1 MAADTTR
8 SDLSPSLDIG
18 ADRVAKVYAQAVV
31 EAADAAGCRRDV
43 LDELAALVRD
53 VLPQVPRAREVF
65 SSPRID
71 VAEKEALIDRVAGG
85 RMQPTTV
92 RALHVLA
99 RHGRLGILAEV
110 SAAAERLA
118 DQLDG
123 RHQATITTAI
133 PLADEER
140 SQLAGSVEQSLGL
153 RLSPTFAVDPRLIG
167 GLIVRVGDTIYD
179 RSIATG
185 LTRLGDNLH
194 RRTNHEV
201 QHGRDRLTS
210 A

>member
-53 VLPQVPRAREVF
+53 VLPQVSRAREVF

-118 DQLDG
+118 DQFL
-123 RHQATITTAI
+123 HA
-133 PLADEER
+133 ADH
-140 SQLAGSVEQSLGL
+140 V
-153 RLSPTFAVDPRLIG
+153 
-167 GLIVRVGDTIYD
+167 
-179 RSIATG
+179 
-185 LTRLGDNLH
+185 
-194 RRTNHEV
+194 
-201 QHGRDRLTS
+201 
-210 A
+210 